1 MLNIE
6 LSVVRSST
14 MQHLLKQQ

>member
-6 LSVVRSST
+6 LSES
-14 MQHLLKQQ
+14 HCLHHCLW